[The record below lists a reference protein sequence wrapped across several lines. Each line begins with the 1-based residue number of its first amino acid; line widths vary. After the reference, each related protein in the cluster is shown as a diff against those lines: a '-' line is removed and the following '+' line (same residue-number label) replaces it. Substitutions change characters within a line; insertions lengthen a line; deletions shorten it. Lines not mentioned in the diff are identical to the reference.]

1 MRHDNRNP
9 RLKMLTRFHS
19 ALAALLLSTSTLAA
33 QDITLHSDIGPAED
47 AEVVDVS
54 KYESKRDGSYIVGFS
69 NVAVINS
76 WTAQLVE
83 EANYRASTLPQIERY
98 IVTDANNDPSKQVS
112 DVEDMLAQGADAIVI
127 NPANPVALVPVL
139 ERAYEDGVVVIVVT
153 ADANTDKVTAKI
165 MADQVKFGTD
175 GGEFLVDAMGG
186 EGNVI
191 ALRGIAGL
199 SVDDDR
205 FNGAADVIG
214 ENPDMEIIAEEYAS
228 WSYDQARQAC
238 ESLAL
243 AHPQIDGVWSSGGAM
258 TQACVEVFNE
268 FGRDLV
274 PMTGEANNG
283 FFRTWKENQD
293 AGFDSIAPQNP
304 TWAVGEGIALA
315 VAILEGQEVYDYY
328 AVTADPY
335 TAADLDELY
344 RPDLNDS
351 YWVGSTLPEEKL
363 QELFGN

>member
-1 MRHDNRNP
+1 MP
-9 RLKMLTRFHS
+9 KS
-19 ALAALLLSTSTLAA
+19 YSAALAALLLSSTAVLA
-33 QDITLHSDIGPAED
+33 QDITLHPDIGPAED
-47 AEVVDVS
+47 AAPVDVGR
-54 KYESKRDGSYIVGFS
+54 YADRRDGSYVVGFS
-69 NVAVINS
+69 NVAVVNS

-83 EANYRASTLPQIERY
+83 EAAYRASTLPQIERY

-139 ERAYEDGVVVIVVT
+139 ERAYDEGVVVIAVT
-153 ADANTDKVTAKI
+153 ADANTDKLTARI
-165 MADQVKFGTD
+165 MADQVKFGTT
-175 GGEFLVDAMGG
+175 GGEFLAEAMDGKG
-186 EGNVI
+186 KVI

-205 FNGAADVIG
+205 FNGMKAVLD
-214 ENPDMEIIAEEYAS
+214 EYPDIEIIAEEYAS
-228 WSYDQARQAC
+228 WSYDQGRQAC

-268 FGRDLV
+268 FGRDLI

-283 FFRTWKENQD
+283 FFRTWSENQD

-304 TWAVGEGIALA
+304 SWAVGEGIALA
-315 VAILEGQEVYDYY
+315 VAILEGQEVSDFYK
-328 AVTADPY
+328 VTADPY
-335 TAADLDELY
+335 TAADLETLY

-351 YWVGSTLPEEKL
+351 YWVGSTMSEEKL
-363 QELFGN
+363 QDLFGN

>member
-1 MRHDNRNP
+1 MMKRC
-9 RLKMLTRFHS
+9 S
-19 ALAALLLSTSTLAA
+19 AAFAGLLLTATSLAA
-33 QDITLHSDIGPAED
+33 QEITLHADIGPAEGAGIVD
-47 AEVVDVS
+47 AS
-54 KYESKRDGSYIVGFS
+54 RYEARRDGSYVVGFS

-83 EANYRASTLPQIERY
+83 EAAYRASTLPQIERY

-112 DVEDMLAQGADAIVI
+112 DIEDMLAQGADAIVI

-139 ERAYEDGVVVIVVT
+139 EKAYDDGVAVIVVT
-153 ADANTDKVTAKI
+153 ADANTDKVTARI
-165 MADQVKFGTD
+165 MADQVKFGSD
-175 GGEFLVDAMGG
+175 GGAFLAEAMGQSG
-186 EGNVI
+186 KVI

-205 FNGAADVIG
+205 FNGAKSVLDQY
-214 ENPDMEIIAEEYAS
+214 PDIEIIAEEYAS
-228 WSYDQARQAC
+228 WSYDQGRQAC

-283 FFRTWKENQD
+283 FFRSWKENQE

-304 TWAVGEGIALA
+304 SWAVGEGIALA
-315 VAILEGQEVYDYY
+315 VAVLEGQEVHDYY
-328 AVTADPY
+328 NVTADPY
-335 TAADLDELY
+335 TAADLDRLY

-363 QELFGN
+363 QALYGN